1 MTRQSATA
9 SPQPDPDRPGR
20 SRRRITTRTHPQADS
35 ASPLA
40 SWHST
45 AGLDDRPAARPALNR
60 PDLHPLIFQ
69 DRAGHSRAKPANVDL
84 TAAHLDPGGASRR
97 TGHLIGVP
105 GAQRQRGG
113 VHAGRDHRR
122 APPVTTILWICALA
136 ATLPRSWQA
145 RAGTIPLATT
155 RARRLRRAGLSGAR
169 RRAQDC
175 RDFDFL
181 PNGPWLCRLGEVII
195 GIGG

>member
-20 SRRRITTRTHPQADS
+20 SRRWITTRTHPQADS

-60 PDLHPLIFQ
+60 PDLYPLIFQ
-69 DRAGHSRAKPANVDL
+69 DRAGHSMAKPANVDL

-105 GAQRQRGG
+105 GAQRQRGAFTPDG
-113 VHAGRDHRR
+113 IIAASPGHHHPLDLRPGRHLAQIVAGESRHDPVSDYTREAAEARR
-122 APPVTTILWICALA
+122 AF
-136 ATLPRSWQA
+136 
-145 RAGTIPLATT
+145 
-155 RARRLRRAGLSGAR
+155 
-169 RRAQDC
+169 RRAQTGAG
-175 RDFDFL
+175 L
-181 PNGPWLCRLGEVII
+181 
-195 GIGG
+195 